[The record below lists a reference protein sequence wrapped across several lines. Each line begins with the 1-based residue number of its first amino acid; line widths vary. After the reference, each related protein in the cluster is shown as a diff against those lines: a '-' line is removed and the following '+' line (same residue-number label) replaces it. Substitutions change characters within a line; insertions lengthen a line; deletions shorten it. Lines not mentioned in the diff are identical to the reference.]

1 MTREDYLDRTR
12 KKHKAMIA
20 DFNAGMSAEDIQ
32 KKYNYATLGAVRYV
46 LRKHGKDPETPGRW
60 GDRPLDVPKVLALM
74 RAHWP
79 IRDPNPQ
86 LATPEE
92 IERVRAMLLKGK
104 GGKFR

>member
-46 LRKHGKDPETPGRW
+46 LRKHGKEPDLPGRW
-60 GDRPLDVPKVLALM
+60 GDRPLDAPKVLALS
-74 RAHWP
+74 RAGWP
-79 IRDPNPQ
+79 I
-86 LATPEE
+86 EE
-92 IERVRAMLLKGK
+92 IVKEFDKRYTVEEIRKAVREW
-104 GGKFR
+104 RD